1 MKRSAD
7 FHFKKF
13 TVTHDRSTHK
23 VGTDGVLLG
32 AWVNVEKATQI
43 LDIGTGT
50 GVIALMLAQRSND
63 KAQIDAIE
71 IESEDATLAAEN
83 IRRSPW
89 PEKIQVVNTSIQEF
103 FPPVKYDLIVSNPP
117 YFINSWKPPDNKRSA
132 ARHTDELSYVELLQS
147 VSQLLKDEGVFGI
160 ILPYLEGTM
169 FIEMARSFK
178 LFPRRQLIFRSRH
191 NKPPE
196 RILVEF
202 SRHLVEP
209 ESEELI
215 LHSEGNDWSEAYKN
229 LTRDFYLKI

>member
-1 MKRSAD
+1 MKRRAD

-13 TVTHDRSTHK
+13 SVAHDRSTHK

-32 AWVNVEKATQI
+32 AWVNVGHAKRI

-50 GVIALMLAQRSND
+50 GVIALMLAQRSID
-63 KAQIDAIE
+63 TAHIDAIE
-71 IESEDATLAAEN
+71 IESGDASQAEEN

-89 PEKIQVVNTSIQEF
+89 PEKIHVINTSVQAYI
-103 FPPVKYDLIVSNPP
+103 PSMKYDLIVSNPP

-132 ARHTDELSYVELLQS
+132 ARHTHELSYEELLHATS
-147 VSQLLKDEGVFGI
+147 RLLNDQGVFGV

-169 FIEMARSFK
+169 FIEMAKSSK
-178 LFPRRQLIFRSRH
+178 LFPRRQLIFRSRN

-202 SRHLVEP
+202 SRQQPDP

-215 LHSEGNDWSEAYKN
+215 LHSEGNNWSDAYKN